1 MNTGDRVCGNIY
13 VTYDYSK
20 FKRLKGN
27 RDVDHERAIYDS
39 IKKVG
44 YVRDPILVNEKFEV
58 IDGQNRLMAL
68 EKAGLPVEY
77 TVQEGIGLKECQ
89 SLNIGQK
96 NWTTNQWIASY
107 AEQGIEPYIALNNA
121 MKAHPAIGHILLII
135 ISYKVINEST
145 IKALIISGE
154 LNYHEPT
161 YSEERVI
168 EFLEEV
174 SPYVIRSGFAS
185 DKTLRTLARLA
196 DRKLIDNDRMLKQ
209 FKEYANAERFKA
221 LSFRYVLEDLQ
232 DLYNYNRRKIVFF
245 ADRYREISNNSS
257 SFLKNKQS

>member
-1 MNTGDRVCGNIY
+1 MKAEDKVCGSIY
-13 VTYDYSK
+13 VTSDYSK

-27 RDVDHERAIYDS
+27 REVDHEKAIYDS

-77 TVQEGIGLKECQ
+77 TIQEGIGLKECQ

-107 AEQGIEPYIALNNA
+107 AEQGIESYVALHNT
-121 MKAHPAIGHILLII
+121 MKAHPTIGHTLLVI
-135 ISYKVINEST
+135 ISYKVINESI
-145 IKALIISGE
+145 IKTLIISGE
-154 LNYHEPT
+154 LDYHEPT

-168 EFLEEV
+168 EFLEDV
-174 SPYVIRSGFAS
+174 SPYVSKSGFAN

-196 DRKLIDNDRMLKQ
+196 DRRLIDNDRMLKQ

-221 LSFRYVLEDLQ
+221 LSMRYVLEDLQ
-232 DLYNYNRRKIVFF
+232 ELYNYNRRKIVYFS
-245 ADRYREISNNSS
+245 DKYREISAMNVRN
-257 SFLKNKQS
+257 